1 MSRRSMAPVLGIS
14 AIAVHE
20 PEWTLDNGWFGPE
33 MPRKFRHHT
42 GIEARGISLDDE
54 LTMAVAAVRRLVSQ
68 TGCDLADCRG
78 ILLVSPS
85 LIPPSVAHRY
95 LGPTAAACERPGHAA
110 KALVRRLGL
119 DHCRTVGINWF
130 CSGFARAVA
139 LLHDRWAPRGLIDDD
154 GFALVVVTNR
164 ISRITDYGCRQT
176 GGLFGDMATA
186 TLVAPVTSARYP
198 VHFVIEHAHA
208 TKVGVDRPAFDFHVA
223 DTVSVP
229 TVAGGSRIDRHRLV
243 YSLDGMAIADAA
255 PRAMAA
261 AVAEALTATG
271 LSGAD
276 VDHVVPH
283 QAGAGIVRF
292 TGMQLEPLG
301 IHCPP
306 LNGMTTRTGN
316 VSACSIPH
324 ALHHAWNDLHGL
336 VACPTTAVGSPGR
349 AEISRGCILL
359 RASAAHE
366 PGTSAAA

>member
-1 MSRRSMAPVLGIS
+1 MSRRFMGNSLGIA

-20 PEWTLDNGWFGPE
+20 PDWSLDNGWFGPE

-54 LTMAVAAVRRLVSQ
+54 LTMAIAAVRRLVRQ

-85 LIPPSVAHRY
+85 LIPPSVAQRY
-95 LGPTAAACERPGHAA
+95 LGPAAAACERPGHAA
-110 KALVRRLGL
+110 RALVRRLGL
-119 DHCRTVGINWF
+119 DRCRAIGINWF
-130 CSGFARAVA
+130 CSGFARALA
-139 LLHDRWAPRGLIDDD
+139 LLDDRWAPRGLFGDD

-186 TLVAPVTSARYP
+186 TLVAPVTSSRYP
-198 VHFVIEHAHA
+198 VHFTIEHAHA
-208 TKVGVDRPAFDFHVA
+208 TKVGVARPAFDFHVA
-223 DTVSVP
+223 DTVPVP
-229 TVAGGSRIDRHRLV
+229 TPAGGSRIDRHRLV

-261 AVAEALTATG
+261 AVADALAATG
-271 LSGAD
+271 LSGGD

-301 IHCPP
+301 IRCPP
-306 LNGMTTRTGN
+306 LNGMTARTGN

-324 ALHHAWNDLHGL
+324 ALHHAWDDLHGL

-349 AEISRGCILL
+349 AEISRGCIIL
-359 RASAAHE
+359 RSTADHDR
-366 PGTSAAA
+366 PNSAAA